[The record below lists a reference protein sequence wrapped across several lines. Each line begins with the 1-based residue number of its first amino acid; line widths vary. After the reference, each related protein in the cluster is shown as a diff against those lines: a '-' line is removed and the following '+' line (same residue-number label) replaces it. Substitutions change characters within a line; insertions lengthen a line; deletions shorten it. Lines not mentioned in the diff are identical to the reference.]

1 MIYINTLD
9 LKKEET
15 KQQLSCSE
23 GLTDM
28 GDQSPEKEK
37 NNEFLQAEAKH
48 YYDPHE
54 PHSAQTRPFESL
66 KFKDESVSPENSPL
80 NVDGP

>member
-28 GDQSPEKEK
+28 GDQSPNKEK
-37 NNEFLQAEAKH
+37 NKGSSLCLQVGAKH

-66 KFKDESVSPENSPL
+66 KLV
-80 NVDGP
+80 